1 MSVDSRAREADAL
14 APAPPRTPPLTPP
27 ITPPVTL
34 PGTQPLSDARRIA
47 WATLAL
53 CELPQRDLVA
63 LLRAAGDVE
72 TLLASRGRIDGVNV
86 APRTLELLLAPPA
99 EALAAT
105 LQWLESPS
113 HELVTWDD
121 SDYPQRLLELGD
133 APPVLFHIGRR
144 ELLNRPT
151 VAIVGSRQ
159 ATPQGLEDARE
170 FARALAG
177 AGVTVV
183 SGLALGIDAAA
194 HRGAVDQPGSTIAV
208 VGTGLD
214 RVYPAANRKLAHA
227 IAERGSML
235 SEFAPGTPPLQWHFP
250 RRNRLISGLSRG
262 VLVIEAN
269 LSSGSLITARLAGDQ
284 GREVMAVPGSIHSP
298 LSRGC
303 HKLIREGAKLVETAQ
318 DVLAELGMHAAPAP
332 DAAAATRDIAA
343 EYAPLLAAMGTGP
356 VDFDRL
362 VARTGLAPQ
371 VISAQLT
378 ALEIDGI
385 AAPMPGGRW
394 QRRQ

>member
-1 MSVDSRAREADAL
+1 MNSVDPRAREIGASAMPV
-14 APAPPRTPPLTPP
+14 APSPPA
-27 ITPPVTL
+27 
-34 PGTQPLSDARRIA
+34 SDARRLA
-47 WATLAL
+47 WVTLAL

-63 LLRAAGDVE
+63 LLRAAGDPQ
-72 TLLASRGRIDGVNV
+72 TLLASRGRIAGVDV
-86 APRTLELLLAPPA
+86 APATLAALMAPQA
-99 EALAAT
+99 ERVAAT
-105 LQWLESPS
+105 LQWLDTPA
-113 HELVTWDD
+113 HQLVTWDD
-121 SDYPQRLLELGD
+121 SDYPQKLFEIGD
-133 APPVLFHIGRR
+133 APPVLFHMGRR
-144 ELLNRPT
+144 ELLNRPS

-159 ATPQGLEDARE
+159 ATPQGLDDARA

-183 SGLALGIDAAA
+183 SGLAQGIDAAA
-194 HRGAVDQPGSTIAV
+194 HQGALAELGGTIAV

-227 IAERGSML
+227 IAEQGSLL
-235 SEFAPGTPPLQWHFP
+235 SEFVPGTQPLQWHFP

-298 LSRGC
+298 LSKGC

-318 DVLAELGMHAAPAP
+318 DVLAELGLPAAPGVLPGAVP
-332 DAAAATRDIAA
+332 RTIDER
-343 EYAPLLAAMGTGP
+343 YAPLLAALGAAP
-356 VDFDRL
+356 IEFDRL
-362 VARTGLAPQ
+362 VQRSGMAAQ

-378 ALEIDGI
+378 ALEIDGHV
-385 AAPMPGGRW
+385 AAVPGGRW